1 MVISAS
7 VGRHNSST
15 SGLRLLRALEGRM
28 RRLGRRL
35 RDERISFLL
44 RKPRSWHDSK
54 SSGRRGA
61 RVVRGDRPYV
71 GIVSL
76 SVSKLV
82 EGGVGIAKKDRSFSG
97 FSVTSFTLLSN
108 RSNIGCPASVDGRY

>member
-7 VGRHNSST
+7 VGRHNSSLG
-15 SGLRLLRALEGRM
+15 GLRLLRVLEGRM
-28 RRLGRRL
+28 RRVGI
-35 RDERISFLL
+35 RDERISFSL
-44 RKPRSWHDSK
+44 RKPKSWHDSK

-97 FSVTSFTLLSN
+97 CSVTSFPLLSN
-108 RSNIGCPASVDGRY
+108 RFNTGCPASVDGRY

>member
-7 VGRHNSST
+7 VGRHNSSI

-28 RRLGRRL
+28 RRVGRRL
-35 RDERISFLL
+35 RDERISFSL
-44 RKPRSWHDSK
+44 RKPKSWHDSK
-54 SSGRRGA
+54 SSGRRGG
-61 RVVRGDRPYV
+61 RVVRGDRPNV

-82 EGGVGIAKKDRSFSG
+82 EDGMGIAKKDRSFSG
-97 FSVTSFTLLSN
+97 CSVSSLLLLAKTSNT
-108 RSNIGCPASVDGRY
+108 GCPASVDGRY